1 MQELI
6 SISRSAEVDYNT
18 EAMYELVNDIEAY
31 PDFVHWCN
39 GASIISKNATSLT
52 ASLSLSAGGVKKT
65 FTTRNDMQPGRRIDI
80 NLLEGP
86 FKLLTGYWLFEPL
99 GAQSCRISIK
109 MNFEFKNKLLRLALD
124 KIFSHIINTLIETFT
139 ERAQKVYGSN
149 RR

>member
-1 MQELI
+1 MI
-6 SISRSAEVDYNT
+6 SINRSAEVTYSA
-18 EAMYELVNDIEAY
+18 ERMYELVNDIEAY

-39 GASIISKNATSLT
+39 ATSIIAKNDTSLT

-65 FTTRNDMQPGRRIDI
+65 FTTRNTMQPGRRIDI

-86 FKLLTGYWLFEPL
+86 FKHLTGYWLFEPL
-99 GAQSCRISIK
+99 SEQACRISIK

-139 ERAQKVYGSN
+139 ERAQKVYGGN
-149 RR
+149 RGQ